1 MEMAFKIHK
10 QWSVCR
16 GGYNESSRP
25 RRRKNKKQVAVRRAV
40 DSILET
46 LRNSKSIQIKR
57 LFRTERSVSLTL
69 NFKHVF
75 LLEQFNDIISN
86 IAIIESSTDFKEK
99 SSSKYRNVNL
109 LHLCFLFLCIT
120 EDFKDCFQ
128 ANKHSL
134 DCKELLTG

>member
-1 MEMAFKIHK
+1 MAVCLEMAFKIHK

-75 LLEQFNDIISN
+75 LLEEFNGIISN
-86 IAIIESSTDFKEK
+86 IAIIESSTDRRSDLQNTEMQTFFTFVF
-99 SSSKYRNVNL
+99 SSSASQKTLKTVFRPISIL
-109 LHLCFLFLCIT
+109 
-120 EDFKDCFQ
+120 
-128 ANKHSL
+128 
-134 DCKELLTG
+134 

>member
-1 MEMAFKIHK
+1 MEIAFKIHK

-57 LFRTERSVSLTL
+57 LFRTERSVSLTV

-86 IAIIESSTDFKEK
+86 IAITESSTDFKEK
-99 SSSKYRNVNL
+99 
-109 LHLCFLFLCIT
+109 
-120 EDFKDCFQ
+120 
-128 ANKHSL
+128 
-134 DCKELLTG
+134 

>member
-1 MEMAFKIHK
+1 MEMAFEIHK

-69 NFKHVF
+69 NFKYVF

-86 IAIIESSTDFKEK
+86 IAIIESSADFKEK
-99 SSSKYRNVNL
+99 
-109 LHLCFLFLCIT
+109 
-120 EDFKDCFQ
+120 
-128 ANKHSL
+128 
-134 DCKELLTG
+134 